1 MGWRDL
7 PVDNSMIG
15 SVARAAEPT
24 FRQVFIA
31 SCDTENGRLSG
42 LDLDRHA
49 YMLRKRTEHEIK
61 LNRGTTPAGGVGT
74 VGTGHDGAYFASLSS
89 RTIVYKGMLTT
100 TQLAEFF
107 PDLTDPRMS
116 SAMALVH
123 SRFSTNTFPSWP
135 LAHPY
140 RFIAHNGE
148 INTLRGNLNW
158 MNARR
163 RSMASE
169 LLGDDLDKIW
179 PLIAEGQSDSA
190 CIDNALELLVAGGYS
205 LSHAMMLLIPE
216 AWSDNPLMDEG
227 RRGVFENFAGGL
239 GAPGG
244 PPTPPPNHH
253 RQ

>member
-1 MGWRDL
+1 MESSIASLAEEEGLEIVGWRDL

-15 SVARAAEPT
+15 SVAMAAEPT

-31 SCDTENGRLSG
+31 SCDTGNGRLSG

-140 RFIAHNGE
+140 R
-148 INTLRGNLNW
+148 
-158 MNARR
+158 
-163 RSMASE
+163 
-169 LLGDDLDKIW
+169 
-179 PLIAEGQSDSA
+179 
-190 CIDNALELLVAGGYS
+190 
-205 LSHAMMLLIPE
+205 
-216 AWSDNPLMDEG
+216 
-227 RRGVFENFAGGL
+227 
-239 GAPGG
+239 
-244 PPTPPPNHH
+244 
-253 RQ
+253 